1 MIPRLTVVVAG
12 FDELAVEL
20 ASTGYFVN
28 VIPVQSTSGLRS
40 ASRVEL
46 KGIPRENV
54 LFFFADNLTVD
65 TPQDLGFL
73 LGRLVGMGYTSVV
86 CDVVG
91 GGRALVAANPGAGLI
106 SGPFHTNKALGAI
119 AALGFEDMEPVT
131 NGHGAL
137 DPFAGPA
144 SPAVTQPDPAGNPAA
159 ASSGWGRP
167 QGVAQPD
174 PAAAPQPSAPQ
185 PSAPQHSA
193 PQHSAPQP
201 APSDSWGTP
210 ASPPAPFEQPA
221 APQPSAPSD
230 SWGTPAAPPAPFQA
244 APPNPA
250 AAPASQQNPVGG
262 GGLSAR
268 ASTTGGLAGRQTGTP
283 FSGGLAPRN
292 GALAAGNPTA
302 RRGKVIAV
310 GAPKGGVGKSS
321 LTLNIAG
328 LLATLV
334 KKSGKTVCVV
344 DANFQNGD
352 TGKYLDRYDP
362 TVKDLLERA
371 TSFSP
376 EIVGQYLITHN
387 TYRFSALLAP
397 PTPIDGNPT
406 LISGKVYSRIVDVLR
421 EMFDYIIVDTPV
433 AELYHDIFD
442 NFVLPQTDYLIV
454 AAGPNE
460 ATLLNISLYLQSIC
474 SPKHTG
480 GRGFDENK
488 VGVFLNRAEEDIGCD
503 VDTARNA
510 VAQWQWLGHVPEAK
524 EWKLANNKGQ
534 LVIGKNLPHINKR
547 LISMLAIVTQDPDV
561 IEADNAGVTSS
572 GKKGGLFS
580 KLRQRAGA

>member
-1 MIPRLTVVVAG
+1 VNPRLTIVVAG

-46 KGIPRENV
+46 KGIPRADV

-65 TPQDLGFL
+65 TPQDLEFL

-106 SGPFHTNKALGAI
+106 SAPFHTNKALGAM
-119 AALGFEDMEPVT
+119 AALGFSDMEPVQS
-131 NGHGAL
+131 GHAAL
-137 DPFAGPA
+137 DPFALGAPA
-144 SPAVTQPDPAGNPAA
+144 QSHEPAPAPAA
-159 ASSGWGRP
+159 ESTGWGRP
-167 QGVAQPD
+167 QGVAEPAQNQPVQN
-174 PAAAPQPSAPQ
+174 QPVQNQ
-185 PSAPQHSA
+185 PVQN
-193 PQHSAPQP
+193 QP
-201 APSDSWGTP
+201 AQNQPADSWGAP
-210 ASPPAPFEQPA
+210 DQASA
-221 APQPSAPSD
+221 
-230 SWGTPAAPPAPFQA
+230 PAPFQQMSEPP
-244 APPNPA
+244 APTSEDSWGAPAPA
-250 AAPASQQNPVGG
+250 AAPAPFQQMSAPAAPTQQAPAGG

-268 ASTTGGLAGRQTGTP
+268 ATGAAGGGGGLSARQNGTP
-283 FSGGLAPRN
+283 FSGGLAPRS
-292 GALAAGNPTA
+292 GAVAAGNPTG

-442 NFVLPQTDYLIV
+442 NFVLPQADYLIV

-474 SPKHTG
+474 SPKHSG

-510 VAQWQWLGHVPEAK
+510 VAQWQWLGHVPETK

-547 LISMLAIVTQDPDV
+547 LISMLALVTQDPDV

-572 GKKGGLFS
+572 SRKGGLFA